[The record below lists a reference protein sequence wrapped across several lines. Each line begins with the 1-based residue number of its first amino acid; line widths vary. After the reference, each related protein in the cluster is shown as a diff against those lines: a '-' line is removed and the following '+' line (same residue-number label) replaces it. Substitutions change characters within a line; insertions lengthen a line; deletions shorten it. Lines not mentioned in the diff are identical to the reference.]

1 LFLGKLLDSGLR
13 PYHLRMTAGRPQ
25 PLSFAVRQALI
36 QACGT
41 VFYYKGGLV
50 ELFASAGVPRPA
62 VQRYVDQE
70 VVKYQIAR
78 FVLDDLD
85 GRGASGHRVQAQI
98 VDAMLGLD
106 GPADDAADKA
116 EAKKALEALR
126 RAAGR
131 SAPSGAAEQQAA
143 TVAAR
148 KQRETLQRKAAEVQA
163 GKVRALREDFSK
175 LAAMTDKQ
183 ERGYAFERFLAD
195 LFKASDLDYR
205 GSYKV
210 GAQQIDGAFKHGGR
224 DFLVEARWREEPPA
238 VNDLFTF
245 ALKATG
251 KLDGTLGLF
260 ITMIPPR
267 EEVLVEVANAS
278 RNVLIMDGSD
288 LALILEGR
296 LTLPEALEFKRRRAA
311 QEGILFASLANA
323 HLV

>member
-1 LFLGKLLDSGLR
+1 
-13 PYHLRMTAGRPQ
+13 MAAGRPQ

-50 ELFASAGVPRPA
+50 ELFASAGVPQAA

-70 VVKYQIAR
+70 HVKFQIAR
-78 FVLDDLD
+78 YVLEDLD
-85 GRGASGHRVQAQI
+85 KRGSSGHRVQGQI

-106 GPADDAADKA
+106 GPADDVADKA
-116 EAKKALEALR
+116 EAKKALDALR
-126 RAAGR
+126 KAAGR
-131 SAPSGAAEQQAA
+131 SSPSGAAEQRAA
-143 TVAAR
+143 AVAAR
-148 KQRETLQRKAAEVQA
+148 KQRETLQRRAAEVQA
-163 GKVRALREDFSK
+163 EKVRALREDFAK
-175 LAAMTDKQ
+175 LAGMSDKQ
-183 ERGYAFERFLAD
+183 ERGYAFERFLGA

-205 GSYKV
+205 GSYKAGV
-210 GAQQIDGAFKHGGR
+210 HQIDGAFKHGGR

-238 VNDLFTF
+238 TNDLYTF
-245 ALKATG
+245 ALKATS

-267 EEVLVEVANAS
+267 KEVLAEVAKAT
-278 RNVLIMDGSD
+278 RNVLIMDGGD

-296 LTLPEALEFKRRRAA
+296 LTLSEALEFKRRRAA
-311 QEGILFASLANA
+311 QEGILFSSLAEA